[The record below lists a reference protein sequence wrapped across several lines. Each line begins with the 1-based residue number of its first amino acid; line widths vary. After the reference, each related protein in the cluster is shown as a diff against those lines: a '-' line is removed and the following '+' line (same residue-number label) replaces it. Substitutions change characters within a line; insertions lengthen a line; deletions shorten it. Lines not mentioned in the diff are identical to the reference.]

1 MKKIPGIMLV
11 LLTMTLLMSACVT
24 PVAPTLTDAERTAI
38 AGTVTAVFA
47 NNPTVEVLP
56 SATPTPEPT
65 QAPTSEPT
73 PTVPLPVGPDT
84 YPEGVDPLTGLKV
97 DNPELLHRRPV
108 IMKISNHQIDY
119 QPQWGLSKADLIF
132 EYYIGWGA
140 NRFAALYYG
149 QDSDRIGPVRSI
161 RRVDGHLGSLYQAV
175 VGSTGGDGDGVL
187 PYLNYYIPGRYFV
200 DKYLCPGVCDD
211 GRNLVYSV
219 FGDSAALSNYFTY
232 QGYGLENPDL
242 SGMAFSA
249 AAPEGGEAG
258 ASAWITFGASEGA
271 DFVYD
276 QTSGKYLRFAMDE
289 TTSNV
294 YSPSIDQNTGEQLA
308 FSNVIVI
315 NAYYTEIKTT
325 LHSIDLI
332 GNTDGMPATVFRDGK
347 AYQITWKTPDS
358 GKPIRFFDGNGN
370 PFFLKPGNSW
380 IVLMGTTSWVDIEG
394 GKWSFTFSIP

>member
-1 MKKIPGIMLV
+1 MKKIPGILLV
-11 LLTMTLLMSACVT
+11 LLAMTLLMSACVT

-97 DNPELLHRRPV
+97 DNPALLHRRPV

-187 PYLNYYIPGRYFV
+187 PYLYNYIPGRYFV

-242 SGMAFSA
+242 SGMAFSVTP
-249 AAPEGGEAG
+249 PEGGEAG
-258 ASAWITFGASEGA
+258 ASAWVTFGAGEGA

-276 QTSGKYLRFAMDE
+276 QASGKYLRFAMDE

>member
-97 DNPELLHRRPV
+97 DNPALLHRRPV

-187 PYLNYYIPGRYFV
+187 PYLYNYIPGRYFV

-242 SGMAFSA
+242 SGMAFSVIP
-249 AAPEGGEAG
+249 PEGGEAG
-258 ASAWITFGASEGA
+258 ASAWVTFGAGEGA

-276 QTSGKYLRFAMDE
+276 QASGKYLRFAMDE

-332 GNTDGMPATVFRDGK
+332 GNTDGMPATGFRDGK

>member
-1 MKKIPGIMLV
+1 MNQI
-11 LLTMTLLMSACVT
+11 T
-24 PVAPTLTDAERTAI
+24 PTLTDAERTAI

-47 NNPTVEVLP
+47 NKTTEP
-56 SATPTPEPT
+56 SQAGATPTPEPT
-65 QAPTSEPT
+65 QTTAPEPS
-73 PTVPLPVGPDT
+73 PTAAATIGPDN

-97 DNPELLHRRPV
+97 DDPNLLHRRPV

-119 QPQWGLSKADLIF
+119 QPQWGLSKADLVF

-175 VGSTGGDGDGVL
+175 VGSTGGDGNDVL
-187 PYLNYYIPGRYFV
+187 PYLSNYIPGRFFV

-211 GRNLVYSV
+211 GRNVVYSV
-219 FGDSAALSNYFTY
+219 FGDSSALSQYFNN
-232 QGYGLENPDL
+232 QGYALDDPDL

-249 AAPEGGEAG
+249 TPPEGGEAG
-258 ASAWITFGASEGA
+258 ASAWISFGTGEGSE
-271 DFVYD
+271 FVYD
-276 QTSGKYLRFAMDE
+276 ETSSKYLRFAMDE

-294 YSPSIDQNTGEQLA
+294 YGPSIDQNTGEQLA

-315 NAYYTEIKTT
+315 NASYTEVKTT
-325 LHSIDLI
+325 LHNIDLI

-347 AYQITWKTPDS
+347 AYEITWKAPNS
-358 GKPIRFFDGNGN
+358 EKPIQFFDGNGN
-370 PFFLKPGNSW
+370 PFPLKPGNSW
-380 IVLMGTTSWVDIEG
+380 IVLMGTSSMADIEG
-394 GKWSFTFSIP
+394 GEWSFTFSIP